1 MSSLLSRMASL
12 VATPKSSDGAAAC
25 GCEEAVNEL
34 DLSANTTMTGN
45 DASLLDE
52 SAEATKASSASPAQA
67 GVPYAEYCVVC
78 TKPLKDD
85 EDRWEEYECV
95 NNDKEP
101 NTCGNWVCNICS
113 EDIKS
118 GNLQALKF
126 CQDCESFRCPDCDSK
141 KLRSERGDCE
151 CQDCR
156 FEVSL
161 LSHHHQGKHQI
172 KGLSPYIRRALRITT
187 GSGAVDA
194 LAIPPSSSA
203 VDDNSVLTMHLLPPP
218 PSLFRV

>member
-1 MSSLLSRMASL
+1 MASL

-67 GVPYAEYCVVC
+67 GVPYAEYCMIC
-78 TKPLKDD
+78 TKPLEDD

-95 NNDKEP
+95 NIYKEP
-101 NTCGNWVCNICS
+101 STCGNWVCNICS

-118 GNLQALKF
+118 GNLHALKF
-126 CQDCESFRCPDCDSK
+126 CQDCGSFRCPDCDSK

-161 LSHHHQGKHQI
+161 LSHHHHE
-172 KGLSPYIRRALRITT
+172 STRSRACLRT
-187 GSGAVDA
+187 SGA
-194 LAIPPSSSA
+194 LCESPQLL
-203 VDDNSVLTMHLLPPP
+203 VLSMHLLSPLPP
-218 PSLFRV
+218 LRLTTTVC